1 MGKYHLT
8 NDYNSILD
16 ELLKLEDAV
25 QYISEA
31 GISVGVVAS
40 EVAKKKSGGTC
51 IVYADCRKVPAY
63 WRTFTPYDFLITV
76 YEPNCLGLDARQ
88 MQILF
93 LHELLHIGVDPADPL
108 KTYVRDRDLQD
119 FRFIVDQYG
128 LDWNKING

>member
-25 QYISEA
+25 QCISEA

-40 EVAKKKSGGTC
+40 EVAKKESGGTR

-93 LHELLHIGVDPADPL
+93 LHELLHIGVNPKDPL
-108 KTYVRDRDLQD
+108 KTYVRDHDFQD
-119 FRFIVDQYG
+119 FRLIVERYG
-128 LDWNKING
+128 TAWDKVNG

>member
-25 QYISEA
+25 QCIPEA

-40 EVAKKKSGGTC
+40 EVAKKESGGTR

-93 LHELLHIGVDPADPL
+93 LHELLHIGVNPKDPL
-108 KTYVRDRDLQD
+108 KTYVRDHDFQD
-119 FRFIVDQYG
+119 FRLIVERYG
-128 LDWNKING
+128 TAWDKVNG